1 MNTNTIINL
10 DSIIEGLRD
19 ELKQIKSLSKKTI
32 LPKYTSTQRDALNAV
47 EGLMIYNTTTSAV
60 QIYIDSNWV
69 NAN

>member
-32 LPKYTSTQRDALNAV
+32 LPKYTSTQRDALSAV
-47 EGLMIYNTTTSAV
+47 EGLMIYNTTTSTV